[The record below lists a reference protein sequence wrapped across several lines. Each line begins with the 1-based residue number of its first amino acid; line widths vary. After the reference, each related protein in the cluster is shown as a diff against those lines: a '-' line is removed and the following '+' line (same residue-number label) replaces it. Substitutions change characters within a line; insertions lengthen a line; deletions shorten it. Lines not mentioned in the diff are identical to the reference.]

1 MALHPT
7 EKMLIQALEQGNIVT
22 LNQLG
27 GLSALEKA
35 KHTLALSPLISDLF
49 SIILQELDNL
59 ENDKELA
66 ESFILFCLEKIEDEL
81 SIQTVINCLEL
92 YRPFSKKFE
101 DSCFKILLSEAQNNQ
116 KSALT
121 RSWYLEASFRL
132 AIHNAP
138 ARRLKLLSYLV
149 DLPLEDEPEYLR
161 HAAKI
166 IGLAYTF
173 WKENDLI
180 PILEQLT
187 ENERGAD
194 EAFFELGF
202 VSLANALEAE
212 SADEAKNKFNQ
223 AYQYFENSLKNSED
237 RCDAEVFC
245 SAIKMLLSLE
255 RNDLQEN
262 YQINL
267 ERLKKAITIYPAWHQ
282 SDAGEVWV
290 NARNIE
296 LINWQTLAIKLE
308 ALSGYL
314 VEPSWFEP
322 IVVIE
327 QALLIIYTASRTIF
341 KRNKLGGLET
351 VIQPNIRANLIEH
364 HGQIYALEK
373 WLERNPSEDLRE
385 IGDNLRIQL
394 NNTYE
399 ESLGKESGVGI
410 NNPSMIAPNQKQELV
425 KQMLDNI
432 SNFQTNDISPA
443 LETILC
449 NCINLL
455 EQIDDYKNERVRMFF
470 DSVFFQTLRFLED
483 RMNMTKKHNPRLEY
497 LFESESE
504 SKPKEHELQKD
515 YYEFVHGN
523 LARGYVKVEVS
534 DIASGRADVCC
545 SFNSIQFVVEV
556 KREMKNCSFDALS
569 QKYIA
574 QASEY
579 QNTNVKLGFLLVL
592 DLTKERLHGAG
603 SIEDHVKVEI
613 IETEYSRV
621 KRAVVII
628 RVPGRR
634 KTPSSL

>member
-1 MALHPT
+1 MALHST

-66 ESFILFCLEKIEDEL
+66 ESFILFCLEKIEDQL
-81 SIQTVINCLEL
+81 SIKSVIDCLEL

-101 DSCFKILLSEAQNNQ
+101 DSCFKILFNGAQNNQ
-116 KSALT
+116 KSAIT
-121 RSWYLEASFRL
+121 RAWYLEASFRL
-132 AIHNAP
+132 ALNTSS
-138 ARRLKLLSYLV
+138 RRFTLLSYLV
-149 DLPLEDEPEYLR
+149 DLPLEDESEYLR

-187 ENERGAD
+187 ENELGAD

-202 VSLANALEAE
+202 VALANALETE

-223 AYQYFENSLKNSED
+223 AYEYFENSLKNRED
-237 RCDAEVFC
+237 RCDAEIFH
-245 SAIKMLLSLE
+245 SAIGILLSFE
-255 RNDLQEN
+255 KNEPQKD
-262 YQINL
+262 YQFNL
-267 ERLKKAITIYPAWHQ
+267 ERLKEAIVIYPAWHQ
-282 SDAGEVWV
+282 SDAADAGEIWV

-314 VEPSWFEP
+314 VEPSWLEP
-322 IVVIE
+322 IIVIE

-341 KRNKLGGLET
+341 KRHKFGGLET
-351 VIQPNIRANLIEH
+351 VIQPNIRANLINH
-364 HGQIYALEK
+364 RGQIYALEK
-373 WLERNPSEDLRE
+373 WLERNPSEELRE

-394 NNTYE
+394 NTTYE
-399 ESLGKESGVGI
+399 ESLGKESGAGI
-410 NNPSMIAPNQKQELV
+410 NNPSMLAPNQRESI
-425 KQMLDNI
+425 KQMLENI
-432 SNFQTNDISPA
+432 SNFQTNCISPVT
-443 LETILC
+443 EIILH
-449 NCINLL
+449 NCITSL
-455 EQIDDYKNERVRMFF
+455 EEINSYKDNRVKDFF
-470 DSVFFQTLRFLED
+470 NSVLFQTLRFLEN
-483 RMNMTKKHNPRLEY
+483 RMNMTRRNNPRLKY
-497 LFESESE
+497 LFESA
-504 SKPKEHELQKD
+504 PKEHELQMD

-523 LARGYVKVEVS
+523 LAVGDVRVEVS
-534 DIASGRADVCC
+534 DVSSGRADVYF
-545 SFNSIQFVVEV
+545 SFNSIKFVVEV
-556 KREMKNCSFDALS
+556 KREIQNCSFEDLS
-569 QKYIA
+569 QNYIP

-592 DLTKERLHGAG
+592 DLTEERLHGAG

-613 IETEYSRV
+613 IESEHSII
-621 KRAVVII
+621 KRAVVIV

>member
-1 MALHPT
+1 MSLHPT
-7 EKMLIQALEQGNIVT
+7 EEMLIQALEQGNIVT

-35 KHTLALSPLISDLF
+35 KHTLALSPFISDLF
-49 SIILQELDNL
+49 SIILKDLDNL

-149 DLPLEDEPEYLR
+149 DLPLEDESEYLR

-187 ENERGAD
+187 ENELGAD

-202 VSLANALEAE
+202 VSLANALETE

-237 RCDAEVFC
+237 RCDAEIFR
-245 SAIKMLLSLE
+245 SAIGILLSFE
-255 RNDLQEN
+255 KNEPQKD
-262 YQINL
+262 YQFNL
-267 ERLKKAITIYPAWHQ
+267 ERLKEAIVIYPAWHQ
-282 SDAGEVWV
+282 SDAGEIWV

-341 KRNKLGGLET
+341 KRNKFGGLET
-351 VIQPNIRANLIEH
+351 VIQPNIRANLIH
-364 HGQIYALEK
+364 HRGQIYALEK
-373 WLERNPSEDLRE
+373 WLEQNPSEELRE
-385 IGDNLRIQL
+385 IGDNLRTQL
-394 NNTYE
+394 NTTYE
-399 ESLGKESGVGI
+399 ESLGKESGAAI
-410 NNPSMIAPNQKQELV
+410 NNPSMLAPNRKQELL
-425 KQMLDNI
+425 KQMLD
-432 SNFQTNDISPA
+432 DISSFQSSDVSPV
-443 LETILC
+443 LESILSD
-449 NCINLL
+449 CIISLKK
-455 EQIDDYKNERVRMFF
+455 IDHYKQEPVRKFF
-470 DSVFFQTLRFLED
+470 SSVLFYTLRFLES
-483 RMNMTKKHNPRLEY
+483 RMNMTKGNNSRLKY
-497 LFESESE
+497 LFE
-504 SKPKEHELQKD
+504 SKPKENELQID
-515 YYEFVHGN
+515 YHDFVQGN
-523 LARGYVKVEVS
+523 LAVGDVRVEVS
-534 DIASGRADVCC
+534 DVSSGRADVYF
-545 SFNSIQFVVEV
+545 SFNSIHFVVEV
-556 KREMKNCSFDALS
+556 KREINNCSFEALS

-592 DLTKERLHGAG
+592 DLTEERLHGAG

-613 IETEYSRV
+613 IESEHSII
-621 KRAVVII
+621 KRAVVIV